1 MACYADYDFYASVY
15 RGQMKE
21 EDFNRYIMKASAYI
35 RKITFCRAD
44 DQTENEAVKLSACAV
59 CDVYAADEKSRAKH
73 QGRNI
78 TSENNDGY
86 SVSFAPEQNS
96 GETAEELLERKA
108 YKAAELFLLPEGLL
122 NLGVYE

>member
-59 CDVYAADEKSRAKH
+59 CDVYEMDESRRAGN

>member
-1 MACYADYDFYASVY
+1 MVRYADYDFYVSVY
-15 RGQMKE
+15 RGQLKE
-21 EDFNRYIMKASAYI
+21 EEFDRHIIIASAYI
-35 RKITFCRAD
+35 RKITFGRAD
-44 DQTENEAVKLSACAV
+44 AQTESEVVKLSVCAV
-59 CDVYAADEKSRAKH
+59 CDVYKMDEKRRAEH